1 MPKQK
6 REPARSMCY
15 EPRYPEYVAPEH
27 PTMAT
32 LNTYD
37 CVHGPTLGKS
47 TFTLPVREG
56 AMDAYQIKSRG
67 VRC

>member
-1 MPKQK
+1 V
-6 REPARSMCY
+6 RY
-15 EPRYPEYVAPEH
+15 EPRYPEYVAPES

-32 LNTYD
+32 MNTYD
-37 CVHGPTLGKS
+37 YVHGPKLDKN
-47 TFTLPVREG
+47 TFTPPVREG

>member
-1 MPKQK
+1 MH
-6 REPARSMCY
+6 Y
-15 EPRYPEYVAPEH
+15 EPCYPEYVAPEH

-37 CVHGPTLGKS
+37 YVHGPKLS
-47 TFTLPVREG
+47 NAPFTPPVRDG
-56 AMDAYQIKSRG
+56 AMDAYRIKSRG